1 MREYSCF
8 CDVQTEAFRGKEV
21 KCLLSNVLG
30 KEERNGWKDGWID
43 KRRKDELT
51 LNTQVDSSGDVQAV
65 SSAHTHDG
73 LIMACS

>member
-21 KCLLSNVLG
+21 KCVLSNVLG

-43 KRRKDELT
+43 RRI
-51 LNTQVDSSGDVQAV
+51 LNEKSKWGKMPHSQRLWHSQ
-65 SSAHTHDG
+65 
-73 LIMACS
+73 

>member
-43 KRRKDELT
+43 KRI
-51 LNTQVDSSGDVQAV
+51 LNGKSKWGK
-65 SSAHTHDG
+65 
-73 LIMACS
+73 M